1 MQRGPVS
8 SILSRFIVSRNLILI
23 IVTFV
28 VGLMLFGVIT
38 FRIENFEQL
47 EKSGEDF
54 RCYYGIVEKI
64 HSGEGYYNAAHKELQ
79 DRGYP
84 THSVF
89 NWRLPLLAMFIGRL
103 PNPETAK
110 FFAIFLSLFSLWL
123 WIDISIKKLS
133 ILRIAAGTIPL
144 SGLAVYSLVGT
155 AFLMHEL
162 WAGILISISLFA
174 YGKGWRALSLAS
186 GILSLFIRELA
197 LPFVA
202 IMFFSSLLERK
213 RGEAAVWFS
222 GLTAFFIALSLHAM
236 LVKEVTNSGGNLDFG
251 QWFAFSGWTFVLATI
266 HTQPFLIV
274 SPSWCTA
281 ALAPLALIGFL
292 GWRDPV
298 GLRTGQTITIYVLIF
313 LFIGQSINA
322 YWGLLY
328 CNLIPLGLLYTH
340 DVMTRAFADYH
351 SRKGSSF
358 FTGFF
363 TR

>member
-8 SILSRFIVSRNLILI
+8 SILSRFIFSRNFILI
-23 IVTFV
+23 IVTFIA
-28 VGLMLFGVIT
+28 GLMLFGVIA
-38 FRIENFEQL
+38 FRMENFEQL

-64 HSGEGYYNAAHKELQ
+64 HSGEGYYQAAYKELKN
-79 DRGYP
+79 RGYP

-89 NWRLPLLAMFIGRL
+89 NWRMPFLAMFIGRL

-110 FFAIFLSLFSLWL
+110 IFATLLSLFSLWL
-123 WIDISIKKLS
+123 WIDISVKELS
-133 ILRIAAGTIPL
+133 ILRIAAGSVAL

-174 YGKGWRALSLAS
+174 YGKGWRALSLTS

-202 IMFFSSLLERK
+202 IMLFSSLLERK
-213 RGEAAVWFS
+213 RGEAAIWLS
-222 GLTAFFIALSLHAM
+222 GVTAFFIALILHAM
-236 LVKEVTNSGGNLDFG
+236 QVQKFANSGGNLDLG
-251 QWFAFSGWTFVLATI
+251 QWFAFGGWTFVLATI

-281 ALAPLALIGFL
+281 FFSPLALIGFL
-292 GWRDPV
+292 GWRGPV
-298 GLRTGQTITIYVLIF
+298 GFRTGLTIMIYVLLF

-328 CNLIPLGLLYTH
+328 CNLVPLGLLYTH
-340 DVMTRAFADYH
+340 DVMSRALADCY
-351 SRKGSSF
+351 SRKESSF

-363 TR
+363 TQ